1 MCPCNVPAANKI
13 LESLSL
19 QTVDLKY
26 SKLVI
31 LSWDG
36 STNSSGELNV
46 KLLEARAFWLGKENI
61 KSEDFPVKI
70 VTKLQNT
77 FIESTQ

>member
-46 KLLEARAFWLGKENI
+46 KLLEARAF
-61 KSEDFPVKI
+61 
-70 VTKLQNT
+70 
-77 FIESTQ
+77 